1 MLRGAADVSVRPDI
15 WKETESEKQTEMLRI
30 LQLPLSPPHRPA
42 APLNPDTHHGFRLAL
57 VQAGPGSG
65 WPWFKLVRVQ
75 AGPGSGW
82 SGFRLIRVQAGPS
95 SEDMVMEMWSVSL
108 KAAPAQLPVL
118 MLQSRVIFGEA
129 FGVTRV
135 HARPHV
141 PYITRERKSE
151 PFIDKHT
158 WNHQRH
164 ELQRVVALK
173 FMPKVGRSEKELR
186 SLKREIEI
194 MRGLQHPN
202 TCLFTVKEDLDF
214 GPMLE
219 SVNGVTGNEREQTY
233 WQILTEGPGGFNG
246 LDVGDCDP
254 P

>member
-1 MLRGAADVSVRPDI
+1 
-15 WKETESEKQTEMLRI
+15 
-30 LQLPLSPPHRPA
+30 
-42 APLNPDTHHGFRLAL
+42 
-57 VQAGPGSG
+57 
-65 WPWFKLVRVQ
+65 
-75 AGPGSGW
+75 
-82 SGFRLIRVQAGPS
+82 
-95 SEDMVMEMWSVSL
+95 
-108 KAAPAQLPVL
+108 

-202 TCLFTVKEDLDF
+202 TCLPVQPLPNLMSLTPAAAGGSEKAAGDSARLQVHGEG
-214 GPMLE
+214 GPGLW
-219 SVNGVTGNEREQTY
+219 SHAGEREQTY
-233 WQILTEGPGGFNG
+233 WEILTEGPGGFNG